1 LIPSELHNK
10 RILFSALNWGMGHVS
25 RSIGLIQELEKNGN
39 TIVIACNDSQ
49 KLVFEEYFPNI
60 SIVNHDG
67 YPFSFKGKGN
77 FEMDL
82 MRSFLKLHRRMK
94 REIDEVEE
102 FVKENKVD
110 LIISD
115 HRYGFRSENI
125 QSVFITHQLNLPVK
139 WYASFVQKWHERLM
153 KKFDAI
159 WVMDSENSALAGEL
173 SKNIKELNVNY
184 IGPYSRF
191 MFQHDNIGENGKTV
205 LIVSGPEVY
214 ARQFI
219 EERLPLLKK
228 AETQIIAASSI
239 GTSENWIRVS
249 NRWKEQDL
257 AILNASKII
266 SRSGY
271 STIMDLHFLQKPF
284 DLHPTK
290 GQAEQEY
297 LAKVTGV
304 SES

>member
-1 LIPSELHNK
+1 
-10 RILFSALNWGMGHVS
+10 
-25 RSIGLIQELEKNGN
+25 
-39 TIVIACNDSQ
+39 
-49 KLVFEEYFPNI
+49 
-60 SIVNHDG
+60 
-67 YPFSFKGKGN
+67 
-77 FEMDL
+77 
-82 MRSFLKLHRRMK
+82 
-94 REIDEVEE
+94 
-102 FVKENKVD
+102 
-110 LIISD
+110 
-115 HRYGFRSENI
+115 
-125 QSVFITHQLNLPVK
+125 
-139 WYASFVQKWHERLM
+139 M

-159 WVMDSENSALAGEL
+159 WVMDFENNSLAGDL
-173 SKNIKELNVNY
+173 SKNDKGLNVNY
-184 IGPYSRF
+184 IGSYSRF
-191 MFQHDNIGENGKTV
+191 MFQNDNIGENGNTV
-205 LIVSGPEVY
+205 LIASGPDVY

-228 AETQIIAASSI
+228 AETQIIAANSI
-239 GTSENWIRVS
+239 ETSEDWTRIS

-297 LAKVTGV
+297 LAKISGA